1 MYKDGEVVFLDLAHA
16 TELFQAKWRFKTGAG
31 FKDYVEFFKL
41 WREDPE
47 RRMIK
52 DIDFKESDDPE
63 IFTQPLE
70 FAFSKVEGEVN
81 QEAIDL
87 FLKLLRINT
96 NNDEVLYD
104 WLLKYYAHMLQKP
117 FERPNV
123 AIVKTGPKR
132 TGKDTPDDFIIDYV
146 VGNKYGINYQNNQQ
160 FFGNH
165 DCGRRNKFFAK
176 LEEADR
182 KLCLANSSY
191 LKSIITGSRSMFNP
205 KGKQEYSLP
214 NYIRL
219 VFTTNKANP
228 MEMNDGEERF
238 LILACSSEMKGNMDF
253 WTKVRSVL
261 FTKEGGMSVG
271 KYLMNVDLSTFN
283 IHKLP
288 VNAYQKEVV
297 ESEKT
302 SEERF
307 VESWDG
313 EKVSSSEFYRSYRN
327 FCVEN
332 DIPYCANS
340 AVLGR
345 LLLKMVRD
353 GVLKSERG
361 SGNVNYYW
369 KD

>member
-1 MYKDGEVVFLDLAHA
+1 
-16 TELFQAKWRFKTGAG
+16 
-31 FKDYVEFFKL
+31 
-41 WREDPE
+41 
-47 RRMIK
+47 
-52 DIDFKESDDPE
+52 
-63 IFTQPLE
+63 
-70 FAFSKVEGEVN
+70 
-81 QEAIDL
+81 
-87 FLKLLRINT
+87 
-96 NNDEVLYD
+96 
-104 WLLKYYAHMLQKP
+104 
-117 FERPNV
+117 
-123 AIVKTGPKR
+123 
-132 TGKDTPDDFIIDYV
+132 
-146 VGNKYGINYQNNQQ
+146 
-160 FFGNH
+160 
-165 DCGRRNKFFAK
+165 
-176 LEEADR
+176 
-182 KLCLANSSY
+182 
-191 LKSIITGSRSMFNP
+191 
-205 KGKQEYSLP
+205 
-214 NYIRL
+214 
-219 VFTTNKANP
+219 
-228 MEMNDGEERF
+228 
-238 LILACSSEMKGNMDF
+238 MKGNMDF